1 MLEKMNEVIAQNNK
15 LRIENKQ
22 LKQRIAELKNVM
34 KGQKKIEEKQEQ
46 LQ

>member
-1 MLEKMNEVIAQNNK
+1 MNEVIAQNNK

-22 LKQRIAELKNVM
+22 LKQRIAELKNVL

>member
-1 MLEKMNEVIAQNNK
+1 MNEVIAQNNK